1 MEKIILV
8 GGEAGQGIAKTGYFI
23 GKIFSNLGF
32 YVFNYRDY
40 PSLIRGG
47 HNFNVLRISNKP
59 IYSHK
64 NKYDIVIALDQ
75 KTIDIHQKDLNK
87 NGFIL
92 SAKNLRARKIKKI
105 DIETI
110 LNKLKAPKIMGN
122 NVLIGCLFKYLGLNL
137 DILLK
142 ETEKEFKKRQN

>member
-59 IYSHK
+59 VYSHK